1 MCPRNPL
8 NNWPKL
14 LVLMVVLASPELAV
28 AQGPSED
35 GSKSPSS
42 SVGAPGAAAAAS
54 ELGISFVDGSTSQ
67 VLIQRN
73 GRQYIV
79 DVASHSIR
87 ETEASQSAAPDTAL
101 ASNTSS
107 REPGWSSS
115 ADTSTAAQS
124 GTTGGGQSSQPSA
137 AAAEKKNARIYTPG
151 DDLVFN
157 VPTGRRLDRH
167 GFYINFSHR
176 FPFEPAFKGTGRGDT
191 LLGLDDFSLSS
202 FGFRFGVTSK
212 LSVMA
217 YRSPSLI
224 GRPIEFMAAYNFLDE
239 HDHQPF
245 NAAIRLSIDGQNN
258 FATNFTENIELTL
271 SRSIGH
277 RAQLYAVP
285 TFSIRNRPLLENTG
299 ATLQDPV
306 PLQSCRLALAVGVDP
321 ALKVH
326 PCANTVSL
334 GIAAAVDIRPTVALV
349 AEAIPTLVNGTD
361 LGIHRSPFSFG
372 IQKKIWRHAFTL
384 GFTNSP
390 GTIVSN
396 RAGTNATFLQ
406 QPGADKPSAVFIGFD
421 ITRQVY

>member
-1 MCPRNPL
+1 MCWRNL
-8 NNWPKL
+8 LSNWSKL
-14 LVLMVVLASPELAV
+14 VVLMAALVLPELML
-28 AQGPSED
+28 AQGPGE
-35 GSKSPSS
+35 GASKSPS
-42 SVGAPGAAAAAS
+42 GAGDVPAAVTAAS
-54 ELGISFVDGSTSQ
+54 DLGISFVDGSASQ

-79 DVASHSIR
+79 DVAAHTIR
-87 ETEASQSAAPDTAL
+87 EVEASPSPAPDTTL

-115 ADTSTAAQS
+115 ADTATAAQ
-124 GTTGGGQSSQPSA
+124 GGTGGGQTSQPA
-137 AAAEKKNARIYTPG
+137 AAGEKKNARIYTPG

-167 GFYINFSHR
+167 GFYINFTHR
-176 FPFEPAFKGTGRGDT
+176 FPFESAFKGTGRGDT

-202 FGFRFGVTSK
+202 FGFRYGVTSK

-224 GRPIEFMAAYNFLDE
+224 GRPIELMAAYNLLDE
-239 HDHQPF
+239 RDHKPF
-245 NAAIRLSIDGQNN
+245 NAAVRFSVDGQNN
-258 FATNFTENIELTL
+258 FATNFTENFELTL
-271 SRSIGH
+271 SRSLGH

-285 TFSIRNRPLLENTG
+285 TFSIHNRPLLENTG
-299 ATLQDPV
+299 TTLQDPM
-306 PLQSCRLALAVGVDP
+306 PQQSCRLALAVGIDP

-334 GIAAAVDIRPTVALV
+334 GVAAAVDIRPTVALV